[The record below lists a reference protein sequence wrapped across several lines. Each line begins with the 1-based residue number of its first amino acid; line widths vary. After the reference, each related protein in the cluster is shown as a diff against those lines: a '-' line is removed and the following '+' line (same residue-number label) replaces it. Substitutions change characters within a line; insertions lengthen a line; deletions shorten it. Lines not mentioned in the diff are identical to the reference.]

1 MVKHIG
7 NLYSPNK
14 FLIHGWYSIGD
25 SGEPTLSACKLT
37 ESNDHSF
44 LSLLYLA
51 VSYTQCMFNSR
62 ENFTIINSIS
72 ENGKT
77 WYSWTFPSLVSPLV
91 DFNKVMTLIAAIV
104 ASFLVVIQHHW
115 ATVLSKP
122 KGYILSYSNSL
133 CINTGEGR
141 SQTHA
146 GALGSLVKPT
156 AGIQNPT
163 VQFWVIFG

>member
-25 SGEPTLSACKLT
+25 RGEPTLSACKLI
-37 ESNDHSF
+37 ESNGHSF

-62 ENFTIINSIS
+62 ENFTVINNIS

-77 WYSWTFPSLVSPLV
+77 WYS
-91 DFNKVMTLIAAIV
+91 
-104 ASFLVVIQHHW
+104 
-115 ATVLSKP
+115 
-122 KGYILSYSNSL
+122 
-133 CINTGEGR
+133 
-141 SQTHA
+141 
-146 GALGSLVKPT
+146 
-156 AGIQNPT
+156 
-163 VQFWVIFG
+163 